1 MLMAE
6 QRRAG
11 WSVLLL
17 LLLLLVTQQ
26 GSGCNSSQ
34 VRTSYLVSN
43 NSNSSI

>member
-11 WSVLLL
+11 WSVLL